1 MAAVQGCMWQ
11 RAILTAASLALGA
24 WAHAA
29 LAVDEIPAGQAF
41 AIPALSVRAPKEDLA
56 SFAAIANE
64 DSAAGQPG
72 AILYPG
78 PLPVAVVAV
87 FVHGAYESHR
97 QAAEKSARDNLSALV
112 LAPYLPSLSHVTNSE
127 LLGRALEGLATHGEK
142 ALIKYSEQPGPGWLI
157 ECSPK
162 FFMTQDARA
171 LVLQN
176 FIVIHS
182 PDAASA
188 ATFKNTVEVVGPARH
203 SVGADSDDTWVV
215 DGGAALEVV
224 SADLLRES
232 LSLAISDVRGDFA
245 ALGGAYRTVRYRR
258 GGAEKMERAQI
269 LREGPQQLILKT
281 LHGWIMSVPLAAQA
295 AGPPDAAAIP

>member
-1 MAAVQGCMWQ
+1 MSAVHRCRPH
-11 RAILTAASLALGA
+11 RAILTAASLALAA
-24 WAHAA
+24 WVHAA
-29 LAVDEIPAGQAF
+29 LAADEIPAGQEF
-41 AIPALSVRAPKEDLA
+41 AIPALSLRAPKEELA

-112 LAPYLPSLSHVTNSE
+112 LAPYLPSLSRITNSE
-127 LLGRALEGLATHGEK
+127 LMSRALEGLATHGDK
-142 ALIKYSEQPGPGWLI
+142 VLIRFSEQPGPGWLI

-203 SVGADSDDTWVV
+203 SVGADSNDTWVV
-215 DGGAALEVV
+215 DDGMVLAAASV
-224 SADLLRES
+224 DLLRES

-245 ALGGAYRTVRYRR
+245 AQGGAYRTVRYPR

-269 LREGPQQLILKT
+269 LRESPQQLILKT
-281 LHGWIMSVPLAAQA
+281 LHGWIMSVPVPARA
-295 AGPPDAAAIP
+295 AGAPDVAANP